1 MNKSIIRINNV
12 SKIYD
17 TDKVSVA
24 ALNNIDVNI
33 KSGELTA
40 IIGPSGSGKSTL
52 MHILGCLDQPTSGDY
67 FLDDLEV
74 SSLNPNKLAEIRNIK
89 IGFVFQSF
97 NLLPYLTAFKN
108 IEMPMI
114 FAGIPKEKRENKVR
128 DLLEKVGMDGRAKHK
143 PTELSGGEQQRIAV
157 ARSLANSPE
166 IILAD
171 EPTGNLDSKIGASI
185 MDLFMELWKAGK
197 TIIMIT
203 HDPKVADQCE
213 RKIKLLDGK
222 IIANK

>member
-1 MNKSIIRINNV
+1 MNKPIIRINNV

-17 TDKVSVA
+17 TGKVSVA
-24 ALNNIDVNI
+24 ALSDIDVTIN
-33 KSGELTA
+33 SGELTA

-52 MHILGCLDQPTSGDY
+52 MHILGCLDQPTSGSY

-114 FAGIPKEKRENKVR
+114 FAGTPKEKRE
-128 DLLEKVGMDGRAKHK
+128 EKVMELLKRVDMVGRAKHK

-185 MDLFMELWKAGK
+185 MELFMELWKTGK

-203 HDPKVADQCE
+203 HDPKVANQCE
-213 RKIKLLDGK
+213 RKIELLDGK
-222 IIANK
+222 II

>member
-1 MNKSIIRINNV
+1 MNKPIIRINNV
-12 SKIYD
+12 SKIYE
-17 TDKVSVA
+17 TGKVSVA
-24 ALNNIDVNI
+24 ALNNINVTIN
-33 KSGELTA
+33 SGELTA

-114 FAGIPKEKRENKVR
+114 FAGTPKEKRERKVME
-128 DLLEKVGMDGRAKHK
+128 LLERVGMDGRAKHK

-185 MDLFMELWKAGK
+185 MELFMELWKTGK

-203 HDPKVADQCE
+203 HDSKVADQCE
-213 RKIKLLDGK
+213 RKIELLDGK
-222 IIANK
+222 II

>member
-1 MNKSIIRINNV
+1 MNKPIIRINNV

-17 TDKVSVA
+17 TGKVSVA
-24 ALNNIDVNI
+24 ALNDIDVTIN
-33 KSGELTA
+33 SGELTA

-52 MHILGCLDQPTSGDY
+52 MHILGCLDQPTSGSY

-114 FAGIPKEKRENKVR
+114 FAGTPKEKREKKVME
-128 DLLEKVGMDGRAKHK
+128 LLERVGMTGRAKHK

-185 MDLFMELWKAGK
+185 MELFMELWKTGK

-213 RKIKLLDGK
+213 RKIELLDGK
-222 IIANK
+222 II

>member
-1 MNKSIIRINNV
+1 MNKPIIRINNV

-17 TDKVSVA
+17 TGKVSVA
-24 ALNNIDVNI
+24 ALNDIDVTIN
-33 KSGELTA
+33 SGELTA

-52 MHILGCLDQPTSGDY
+52 MHILGCLDQPTSGSY

-114 FAGIPKEKRENKVR
+114 FAGTPKEKREKKVME
-128 DLLEKVGMDGRAKHK
+128 LLERVGMDGRAKHK

-185 MDLFMELWKAGK
+185 MELFMELWKTGK

-213 RKIKLLDGK
+213 RKIELLDGK
-222 IIANK
+222 II

>member
-17 TDKVSVA
+17 TGKVSVA
-24 ALNNIDVNI
+24 ALNDIDVTIN
-33 KSGELTA
+33 SGELTA

-97 NLLPYLTAFKN
+97 NLLPYLTAYKN

-114 FAGIPKEKRENKVR
+114 FAGTPKEKREKKVME
-128 DLLEKVGMDGRAKHK
+128 LLERVGMDGRAKHK
-143 PTELSGGEQQRIAV
+143 PTELSGGEQQRVAV

-185 MDLFMELWKAGK
+185 MELFMELWKTGK

-213 RKIKLLDGK
+213 RKIELLDGK
-222 IIANK
+222 II

>member
-1 MNKSIIRINNV
+1 MNKPIIRINNV

-17 TDKVSVA
+17 TGKVSVA
-24 ALNNIDVNI
+24 ALNDIDVTIN
-33 KSGELTA
+33 SGELTA

-114 FAGIPKEKRENKVR
+114 FAGTPKEKREKKVME
-128 DLLEKVGMDGRAKHK
+128 LLEKVGMAGRAKHK

-185 MDLFMELWKAGK
+185 MELFMELWKTGK

-222 IIANK
+222 II

>member
-1 MNKSIIRINNV
+1 MNKPIIRINNV
-12 SKIYD
+12 SKIYE
-17 TDKVSVA
+17 TGKVSVA
-24 ALNNIDVNI
+24 ALNDINVTI

-52 MHILGCLDQPTSGDY
+52 MHILGCLDQPTSGSY

-114 FAGIPKEKRENKVR
+114 FAGTPKEKREKKVME
-128 DLLEKVGMDGRAKHK
+128 LLEKVGMAGRAKHK

-185 MDLFMELWKAGK
+185 MELFMELWKTGK

-213 RKIKLLDGK
+213 RKIELLDGK
-222 IIANK
+222 IIR

>member
-1 MNKSIIRINNV
+1 MNKPIIRINNV

-17 TDKVSVA
+17 TGKVSVA
-24 ALNNIDVNI
+24 ALNDIDVTIN
-33 KSGELTA
+33 SGELTA

-114 FAGIPKEKRENKVR
+114 FAGTPKEKREKKVME
-128 DLLEKVGMDGRAKHK
+128 LLERVGMDGRAKHK

-185 MDLFMELWKAGK
+185 MELFMELWKTGK

-203 HDPKVADQCE
+203 HDPKVADLCE

-222 IIANK
+222 II